1 MPGAPSPERQDEGIH
16 PAMPVALS
24 SPSAVRG
31 SLPSGGTRTRPGR
44 RAFMAAW
51 VFPRPCRR
59 EARAEAASPQATD
72 GAAGG
77 LRREPAAP
85 SRAALDHAPPIGV
98 ITLPLPSQ
106 SGQVLPSTLP
116 VPSQLRQVFSP
127 DPGAP
132 GGTASGFSVW
142 LTAGTPFPWSSR
154 SLTRSTEAA
163 DVCSRPSE
171 PRGRQE
177 RQAGQGSCPG
187 PATSGALRSRPST
200 DRCRQ
205 MQRRNPDLHNSG
217 YWSSSSVA
225 GGFQQGQL
233 NLMGSMIRL
242 S

>member
-1 MPGAPSPERQDEGIH
+1 MYRAEARQGCRRSSCASVPPGRAGRCRGLLLLKGRTKGSARRCPSPFPRPQRSEAVCRQVEPASGPEDAPSWQHGFLR
-16 PAMPVALS
+16 AL
-24 SPSAVRG
+24 
-31 SLPSGGTRTRPGR
+31 
-44 RAFMAAW
+44 
-51 VFPRPCRR
+51 RPCRR
-59 EARAEAASPQATD
+59 EARAEAALPQATD

-77 LRREPAAP
+77 LMQEPAAP

-127 DPGAP
+127 DPGVP

-177 RQAGQGSCPG
+177 RQAGQGSCP
-187 PATSGALRSRPST
+187 ASNIRRFAVTSFERPLPS
-200 DRCRQ
+200 DAA
-205 MQRRNPDLHNSG
+205 SK
-217 YWSSSSVA
+217 S
-225 GGFQQGQL
+225 
-233 NLMGSMIRL
+233 
-242 S
+242 